1 MMGKRKVFNCIYCAQ
16 PVTDRHHAIASKNE
30 YTHDGKAGLSLRW
43 CTWEFFCLIDA
54 FMFHLNEPRLEKSN
68 RKAMNRNW
76 GNQKANPALKTKTGN
91 K

>member
-1 MMGKRKVFNCIYCAQ
+1 MFYIPWRGVKFNLKSI
-16 PVTDRHHAIASKNE
+16 TFNFKSK
-30 YTHDGKAGLSLRW
+30 
-43 CTWEFFCLIDA
+43 
-54 FMFHLNEPRLEKSN
+54 